1 MNRFEKPTTLVQTIG
16 DTPMIALDKFFHTSP
31 VRVFAKVESYNPGHS
46 MKDRVARHVI
56 ETAEREGRLKPGATI
71 VETTSGNTGYSVA
84 MLCAIKGY
92 RCVLAVNSKC
102 APEKLQVLRAL
113 GAEVHVCPA
122 SVPPEHPESYY
133 STGGRLSRENPGS
146 IYINQYFNP
155 MNPEAY
161 YLTAGPEIWE
171 QTEGKV
177 THFFACSGTGG
188 TVSGIGRYLK
198 EKNPNIEVIGV
209 DAVGSILKKYKETG
223 IIDPAEIQ
231 PYRMEGVGKNM
242 IPSAT
247 DFSVIDR
254 YVKVNDYESALAAR
268 LLPQIEGL
276 MCGYSTGSAL
286 CAVIKEI
293 AHLPKDAV
301 PVVLLPD
308 HGERYMSKIFDDE
321 WMNTQDWL
329 NDVTEPVRLHLE
341 ELKKTYLSHRN
352 PESIK

>member
-1 MNRFEKPTTLVQTIG
+1 MNLNDKPTTLVQTIG
-16 DTPMIALDKFFHTSP
+16 HTPMIPLDKFFHNSP

-46 MKDRVARHVI
+46 MKDRVARHII
-56 ETAEREGRLKPGATI
+56 EEAEKDGRLKPGATI
-71 VETTSGNTGYSVA
+71 VETTSGNTGYSIA
-84 MLCAIKGY
+84 MLCALKGY
-92 RCVLAVNSKC
+92 RCILAVNSKC
-102 APEKLQVLRAL
+102 AAEKLQVLRAM

-122 SVPPEHPESYY
+122 NVPPTHPESYY
-133 STGGRLSRENPGS
+133 STGARLAKENPGS
-146 IYINQYFNP
+146 IYVNQYFNP
-155 MNPEAY
+155 KNSESY
-161 YLTAGPEIWE
+161 YLSAGPEIWE
-171 QTEGKV
+171 QTEGKI

-223 IIDPAEIQ
+223 IIDPNELQ

-254 YVKVNDYESALAAR
+254 FVKVNDYESALVAR

-276 MCGYSTGSAL
+276 MCGYSSGSAL
-286 CAVIKEI
+286 SAVIKEVFK
-293 AHLPKDAV
+293 LPKNAV

-308 HGERYMSKIFDDE
+308 HGERYMSKIFDDK
-321 WMNTQDWL
+321 WMESQQWL
-329 NDVTEPVRLHLE
+329 NDVTPEVKAQLNY
-341 ELKKTYLSHRN
+341 LKAEYLVFRSV
-352 PESIK
+352 ETIK